1 MHEASHMS
9 STERIKYLIML
20 ECMDVCDF
28 CEHSYYVYGC
38 ERDCTHNNC
47 NRNNNYSDFVPVNP
61 LHNKKISGGVWDIL
75 IYIGWFIIVAEIST
89 ANIVLDMQ
97 WKQLLRKEE
106 LNNEK

>member
-1 MHEASHMS
+1 MTTIYRCYCSKNYFRILKECRMHEASHMS

-61 LHNKKISGGVWDIL
+61 LHNKKISGGV
-75 IYIGWFIIVAEIST
+75 
-89 ANIVLDMQ
+89 
-97 WKQLLRKEE
+97 
-106 LNNEK
+106 